1 MIGRRPFALG
11 ALVLLALGGC
21 TLPAGSRRWA
31 GRFSLR
37 AQGPQGAVS
46 ETGRFE
52 FVEGRRG
59 LRLDL
64 LTPLNG
70 VVARIES
77 SPEGAFFYRG
87 GEATPEVDADLDRLL
102 MRLLGFTL
110 PVNALP
116 ELLEGRTD
124 TLSSS
129 GWTGTVLARR
139 EDGRVRT
146 ARIER
151 AASSTTPAVLLTVV
165 LDE

>member
-1 MIGRRPFALG
+1 MR
-11 ALVLLALGGC
+11 
-21 TLPAGSRRWA
+21 
-31 GRFSLR
+31 
-37 AQGPQGAVS
+37 GPQGSLS

-52 FVEGRRG
+52 FVEDPQG

-70 VVARIES
+70 IVARIES

-87 GEATPEVDADLDRLL
+87 TEATPEVDADLDRLL
-102 MRLLGFTL
+102 ERLLGFTL

-116 ELLEGRTD
+116 ELLELGTD
-124 TLSSS
+124 TLSR
-129 GWTGTVLARR
+129 GAWTGTVLTRR

-146 ARIER
+146 VRIER